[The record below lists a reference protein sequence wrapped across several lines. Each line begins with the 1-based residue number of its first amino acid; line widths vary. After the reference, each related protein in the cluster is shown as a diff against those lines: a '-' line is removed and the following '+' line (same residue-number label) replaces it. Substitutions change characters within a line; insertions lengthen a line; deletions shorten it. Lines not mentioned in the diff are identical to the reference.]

1 MKNIEKRKKWRI
13 LAGIAILGT
22 LFACADHMLQ
32 DAGEQAPKSP
42 KNQNEELTV
51 SAAQQW
57 FESNYA
63 KKIILSGTMY
73 G

>member
-32 DAGEQAPKSP
+32 DAGE
-42 KNQNEELTV
+42 
-51 SAAQQW
+51 
-57 FESNYA
+57 
-63 KKIILSGTMY
+63 
-73 G
+73 